1 MSIVSNVES
10 FESAREHLFLK
21 GEMSL
26 KASVPRTRP
35 LIFFFFFFWLLEV
48 VCGILAPRPR
58 IEPKSL
64 AVEAKDHQ
72 GSPLSTD
79 IKQTVF
85 I

>member
-35 LIFFFFFFWLLEV
+35 LIFFFFWLLEV
-48 VCGILAPRPR
+48 VCGILAPRLR

-64 AVEAKDHQ
+64 AVEAKDNQ

>member
-35 LIFFFFFFWLLEV
+35 LIFFF
-48 VCGILAPRPR
+48 LAARSGMWDLSSPT
-58 IEPKSL
+58 
-64 AVEAKDHQ
+64 KD
-72 GSPLSTD
+72 
-79 IKQTVF
+79 
-85 I
+85 

>member
-35 LIFFFFFFWLLEV
+35 LIFFFF
-48 VCGILAPRPR
+48 LAARSGMWDLSSPT
-58 IEPKSL
+58 
-64 AVEAKDHQ
+64 KD
-72 GSPLSTD
+72 
-79 IKQTVF
+79 
-85 I
+85 

>member
-35 LIFFFFFFWLLEV
+35 LIFFFFGCSKWYV
-48 VCGILAPRPR
+48 
-58 IEPKSL
+58 
-64 AVEAKDHQ
+64 
-72 GSPLSTD
+72 GS
-79 IKQTVF
+79 
-85 I
+85 

>member
-35 LIFFFFFFWLLEV
+35 LIFFFFFF
-48 VCGILAPRPR
+48 LAARSGMWDLSSPT
-58 IEPKSL
+58 
-64 AVEAKDHQ
+64 KD
-72 GSPLSTD
+72 
-79 IKQTVF
+79 
-85 I
+85 